1 MKRQSVIAILI
12 AAALLLLPQFSRAA
26 EYVIDT
32 KGSHAFIQFK
42 IPHLGYSWLLG
53 QFNEFQGTFSYD
65 EKNPAATTVKVT
77 IETASIDSNH
87 AKRDKHLRGKDFLEV
102 EKYPQA
108 TFASTAFEA
117 KGDNEAVVKG
127 NFTLH
132 GVTRPIEI
140 AVKQVGAGKDPWGGF
155 RRGFEGTTTFALKD
169 YNINFD
175 LGPAS
180 KEVEI
185 YLSLEGIRQ

>member
-1 MKRQSVIAILI
+1 MKRQSVKASLI
-12 AAALLLLPQFSRAA
+12 VAAMLLLPQVILAE

-65 EKNPAATTVKVT
+65 EKNPSASTVKVT

-87 AKRDKHLRGKDFLEV
+87 AKRDKHLRGDDFLEV
-102 EKYPQA
+102 KKYPRA
-108 TFASTAFEA
+108 TFVSTAFEP
-117 KGDNEAVVKG
+117 KGDKQAVVKG
-127 NFTLH
+127 TFTLH

-140 AVKQVGAGKDPWGGF
+140 AVTQVGAGNDPWGGF
-155 RRGFEGTTTFALKD
+155 RRGFEGTTTLALKD

-185 YLSLEGIRQ
+185 YLSIEGIRQ